1 MSNDQDTSAIE
12 ALDDAWRVLYAA
24 GARVPPAEVVVAA
37 DVTYGSMGVP
47 VPPLN
52 NVFAA
57 RFGREDAGQ
66 RIDEVVAWY
75 RARDVPL
82 LWWVSPADRPADLAE
97 LLVAHGF
104 VEESETAPGMVADLT
119 ALPAEPPPVGIDI
132 ELVRDARALAEACE
146 VLVAGFGL
154 PAVAGEALAR
164 LGALGFGADVPL
176 HTFIARMGGKAVGTS
191 LGVVAGRS
199 IAVFNVATL
208 SEARG
213 RGVGRAVTLAAM
225 RDGAEHGAEIAL
237 LQSSAMGHPVYERLG
252 FRDFAD
258 YRIFLRP

>member
-1 MSNDQDTSAIE
+1 MVPVMIE
-12 ALDDAWRVLYAA
+12 ALDDAWRVLYAT
-24 GARVPPAEVVVAA
+24 GAQVPPAEVVVAA

-57 RFGREDAGQ
+57 RFGQEDAGK

-75 RARDVPL
+75 RARDVPMI
-82 LWWVSPADRPADLAE
+82 WWVSPADRPAELAE
-97 LLVAHGF
+97 LLVARGF
-104 VEESETAPGMVADLT
+104 VEENETAPGMVANLSGLRT
-119 ALPAEPPPVGIDI
+119 EAPPPGIDI

-176 HTFIARMGGKAVGTS
+176 HTFIARLDGRAVGTS
-191 LGVVAGRS
+191 LGVMAGR
-199 IAVFNVATL
+199 ATALFNVATL
-208 SEARG
+208 PEARG

-225 RDGAEHGAEIAL
+225 RDGATHGAEIAL
-237 LQSSAMGHPVYERLG
+237 LQSSAMGHSVYARLG
-252 FRDFAD
+252 FRDFAA
-258 YRIFLRP
+258 YRLFLHS